1 MSDLIRGLKALD
13 AARPA
18 YVLARKMFKGTA
30 REIVANE
37 AIRTVIEASGA
48 KYRANFARKA
58 VKSRTN
64 RLKVASLTVADDEAG
79 TLTTRLQDDIA
90 KPNDFLVELP
100 RFIEKVCVFGDAY
113 LLRWPSPKADL
124 LADGTAAKVDV
135 FVRDPLQMRA
145 IYDRENE
152 RDIEYVIDCWC
163 IGEDDKERTRVNL
176 YYEDRLEQ
184 WVSIDRLK
192 EGAVYTEALF
202 QPWTGDADTE
212 DDDYSADTAHIITY
226 EHGLPIEHGRT
237 ERPYGQPEH
246 YDAYGPQNAITK
258 IMATHLSGIDW
269 NGWPYRY
276 QLAEAN
282 TKGASLADWGDGD
295 TRQAPGAP
303 TIARPG
309 QAPVRRSGRLS
320 AAPGTMNK
328 LSNVRAVGQLEGSPA
343 NVFLDPLVAYIRVLG
358 ETTDTPM
365 NVTDPTG
372 QVESGQSRMARID
385 DLLSRVES
393 LKDQLAGPIAA
404 ICEGALALLGEPD
417 RTVTVTWAPSSKVSD
432 TEGWLA
438 VKAKQDAGVPERVA
452 LIEAGYLPEQ
462 VDEWAEQLDGKLT
475 AIERIAAVGL
485 ALGQASAVMGLPA
498 ELANEIFGKFILE
511 VMGPEDAADIER
523 LIAEGAP
530 GEPPAPL
537 ADPAKEGA

>member
-1 MSDLIRGLKALD
+1 MSDLTRGLKALD
-13 AARPA
+13 DARPA
-18 YVLARKMFKGTA
+18 YTLARKMFKGTA

-37 AIRTVIEASGA
+37 AIRSVIEKSGS

-79 TLTTRLQDDIA
+79 TLTDRLQNDVA
-90 KPNDFLVELP
+90 KPNDFTVELP
-100 RFIEKVCVFGDAY
+100 RFIEKVCVYGDAY
-113 LLRWPSPKADL
+113 LLRWPSPKVDL
-124 LADGTAAKVDV
+124 LEDGTAAKVDV

-145 IYDRENE
+145 IYDDENE
-152 RDIEYVIDCWC
+152 RDIEFVIDSWC
-163 IGEDDKERTRVNL
+163 IGEDSDERTRVNL
-176 YYEDRLEQ
+176 YYDDKVIR
-184 WVSIDRLK
+184 WVSAEKLGEVPKWDDSMF
-192 EGAVYTEALF
+192 VPY
-202 QPWTGDADTE
+202 TGDVDIE
-212 DDDYSADTAHIITY
+212 SPDYDPATAHIIVY

-282 TKGASLADWGDGD
+282 TKGADLADWGDGD
-295 TRQAPGAP
+295 VRQAPNAP
-303 TIARPG
+303 RGPARPG
-309 QAPVRRSGRLS
+309 QAPVRRSS
-320 AAPGTMNK
+320 KVSSQPGTMNK
-328 LSNVRAVGQLEGSPA
+328 LSNVREVGQLEGSPA
-343 NVFLDPLVAYIRVLG
+343 DVFLDPLVAYIRVLG

-393 LKDQLAGPIAA
+393 LKDQLAGPIAGV
-404 ICEGALALLGEPD
+404 CEGALAMLGEVG
-417 RTVTVTWAPSSKVSD
+417 RTVSVTWAPSSKVSD

-462 VDEWAEQLDGKLT
+462 VDEWAEQLPGKLT
-475 AIERIAAVGL
+475 AIERIAAVGT
-485 ALGQASAVMGLPA
+485 ALGQATQVMGLPA

-511 VMGPEDAADIER
+511 VLGPEDAADIER
-523 LIAEGAP
+523 MIKEGAP
-530 GEPPAPL
+530 DVEPPA
-537 ADPAKEGA
+537 DPAAD

>member
-1 MSDLIRGLKALD
+1 MSDLTRGLKALD
-13 AARPA
+13 DARPA

-64 RLKVASLTVADDEAG
+64 RLKVASLTVADDESKG
-79 TLTTRLQDDIA
+79 LTKRLQDDIA
-90 KPNDFLVELP
+90 KPNDFIVELP

-152 RDIEYVIDCWC
+152 REIEYVIDCWC
-163 IGEDDKERTRVNL
+163 IGEGEQERTRVNL
-176 YYEDRLEQ
+176 YYDDHLEQ
-184 WVSIDRLK
+184 LVSIDRLK
-192 EGAVYTEALF
+192 EGAAYTDALF

-212 DDDYSADTAHIITY
+212 DANYSADTAHIITY

-276 QLAEAN
+276 QLAEVN

-303 TIARPG
+303 TVVRPG

-328 LSNVRAVGQLEGSPA
+328 LSNVRAVGQLDGSPA

-511 VMGPEDAADIER
+511 VLGPEDAADIER
-523 LIAEGAP
+523 LLAEGAP
-530 GEPPAPL
+530 GEPPAP
-537 ADPAKEGA
+537 PAAG